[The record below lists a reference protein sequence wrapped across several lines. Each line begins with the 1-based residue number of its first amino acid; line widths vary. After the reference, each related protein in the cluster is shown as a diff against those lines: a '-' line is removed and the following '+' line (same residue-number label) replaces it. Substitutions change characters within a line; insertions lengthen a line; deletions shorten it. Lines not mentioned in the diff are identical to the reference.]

1 MFEFKD
7 KKDFTLTVRIEK
19 QGLSEKEGYYFH
31 NYEPE
36 PWVVEITGKAC
47 AQGLEDWRKTTPR
60 GELLSNGSRGLGM
73 SDPEAF

>member
-19 QGLSEKEGYYFH
+19 QRLSEKEGYYFH

-47 AQGLEDWRKTTPR
+47 GTMVRLAALK
-60 GELLSNGSRGLGM
+60 GEV
-73 SDPEAF
+73 